1 MSYNL
6 FAITVTE
13 PPPPPTYQE
22 LPAIAF
28 GDHDATIDAQSAAL
42 LLKYWDTTVEAY
54 TSQLMDSMGF
64 LSKQRSEVLS
74 YASKVRSDFQQYL
87 SRKDEKSVHVLQL
100 QNNVNTTITDDLR
113 FDDDVKSELHQRVR
127 ECVDKLHVILE
138 KKESEATEVLASIR
152 ANNVSEEHVES
163 IVKEFTIMM
172 QAETELFNRT
182 RRLLIDS
189 SSKILNL
196 PYIMGDDG
204 SDDAPVENVSPF
216 VLMNLTYH
224 NLQANTSVSLLYH
237 RSQH

>member
-1 MSYNL
+1 MPYNL

-42 LLKYWDTTVEAY
+42 LLNYWDTTVEAY

-138 KKESEATEVLASIR
+138 KKESEATDVLASIR
-152 ANNVSEEHVES
+152 ANRVLEDHVEA

-172 QAETELFNRT
+172 QAETELFTRT
-182 RRLLIDS
+182 RRLLIDF
-189 SSKILNL
+189 SSKVLNVS
-196 PYIMGDDG
+196 YVMEDDG
-204 SDDAPVENVSPF
+204 SDAPVENVSPF
-216 VLMNLTYH
+216 V
-224 NLQANTSVSLLYH
+224 
-237 RSQH
+237 

>member
-1 MSYNL
+1 MPYNL

-42 LLKYWDTTVEAY
+42 LLNYWDTTVEAY

-138 KKESEATEVLASIR
+138 NKESEATDVLASIR
-152 ANNVSEEHVES
+152 ANRVLEDHVEA

-172 QAETELFNRT
+172 QAETELFTRT
-182 RRLLIDS
+182 RRLLIDF
-189 SSKILNL
+189 SSKVLNVS
-196 PYIMGDDG
+196 YVMEDDG
-204 SDDAPVENVSPF
+204 SDAPVENVSPF
-216 VLMNLTYH
+216 N
-224 NLQANTSVSLLYH
+224 
-237 RSQH
+237 

>member
-1 MSYNL
+1 MPYNL

-138 KKESEATEVLASIR
+138 KKESEATDVLASIR
-152 ANNVSEEHVES
+152 ANRVLEDHVEA

-172 QAETELFNRT
+172 QAETELFTRT
-182 RRLLIDS
+182 RRLLIDF
-189 SSKILNL
+189 SSKVLNVS
-196 PYIMGDDG
+196 YVMEDDG
-204 SDDAPVENVSPF
+204 SDAPVENVSPF
-216 VLMNLTYH
+216 V
-224 NLQANTSVSLLYH
+224 
-237 RSQH
+237 

>member
-1 MSYNL
+1 VPYNL

-42 LLKYWDTTVEAY
+42 LLNYWDTTVEAY

-138 KKESEATEVLASIR
+138 KKESEATDVLASIR
-152 ANNVSEEHVES
+152 ANRVLEDHVEA

-172 QAETELFNRT
+172 QAETELFTRT
-182 RRLLIDS
+182 RRLLIDF
-189 SSKILNL
+189 SSKVLNVS
-196 PYIMGDDG
+196 YVMEDDG
-204 SDDAPVENVSPF
+204 SDAPVENVSPF
-216 VLMNLTYH
+216 V
-224 NLQANTSVSLLYH
+224 
-237 RSQH
+237 

>member
-1 MSYNL
+1 MPYNL

-54 TSQLMDSMGF
+54 TSQLMDSMKF

-74 YASKVRSDFQQYL
+74 YASKARSDFQQYL

-138 KKESEATEVLASIR
+138 KKESEATDVLASIR
-152 ANNVSEEHVES
+152 ANRVLEDHVEA

-172 QAETELFNRT
+172 QAETELFTRT
-182 RRLLIDS
+182 RRLLIDF
-189 SSKILNL
+189 SSKVLNVS
-196 PYIMGDDG
+196 YVMEDDG
-204 SDDAPVENVSPF
+204 SDAPVENVSPF
-216 VLMNLTYH
+216 V
-224 NLQANTSVSLLYH
+224 
-237 RSQH
+237 